1 MRGTGAG
8 FVARLGN
15 ALGEPAETPYCARTV
30 ELAHVDLGSG
40 DAALAEQFLQGFDVA
55 GEALEVVD
63 GEGGSPCMDVR
74 LDARSDEA
82 A

>member
-1 MRGTGAG
+1 M
-8 FVARLGN
+8 
-15 ALGEPAETPYCARTV
+15 
-30 ELAHVDLGSG
+30 
-40 DAALAEQFLQGFDVA
+40 AEQFLQGFDVA

-63 GEGGSPCMDVR
+63 GEGDSPCMDVR